1 MKGKRV
7 KNAYFFQPVDGH
19 QDLMS
24 ESTMENLTF
33 QDMAEIYTPNGKSCT
48 NGKLWLYAVPWE
60 RTYGALHESAV
71 ICHDSTV

>member
-48 NGKLWLYAVPWE
+48 NGKL
-60 RTYGALHESAV
+60 
-71 ICHDSTV
+71 